1 MATKEEPHK
10 SSEEEE
16 EEEDDE
22 EEEEEGAESSDEDEE
37 PKLKYR
43 RLGSSVADIL
53 KGDEASCMAV
63 HEKFLVSLKKSKK
76 IGITNN
82 FFFFDF
88 FFVKFVFFAD
98 VPSLFTEQI

>member
-1 MATKEEPHK
+1 LKHIKVTLKKMSTKEEERANK
-10 SSEEEE
+10 SSEEE

-22 EEEEEGAESSDEDEE
+22 EEEDEEEGGESSDEDEE

-63 HEKFLVSLKKSKK
+63 HEKFLVKKK
-76 IGITNN
+76 N
-82 FFFFDF
+82 
-88 FFVKFVFFAD
+88 
-98 VPSLFTEQI
+98 